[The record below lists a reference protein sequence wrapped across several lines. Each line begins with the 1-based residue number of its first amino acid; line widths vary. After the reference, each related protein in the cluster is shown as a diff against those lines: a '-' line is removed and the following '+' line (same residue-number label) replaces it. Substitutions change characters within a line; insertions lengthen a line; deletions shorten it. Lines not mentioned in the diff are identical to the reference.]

1 MKKLVLL
8 MLTLLPFCMKAQY
21 NHLPITK
28 GPGDFEMKSQKL
40 VDDSVFRDMKYYT
53 FGKLWKGDDSPTLT
67 LYRIGKSGDYELSLL
82 FFSFDGFYALDQPV
96 VTLTDE
102 LGEETILHLSPL
114 FAAVYHREEVGGI
127 RRQLP
132 IAGESGYDKLRPIN
146 VDTSILQ
153 HAHLQ
158 YITDLFFSIPNIEE
172 FGKHKYVKL
181 SLSDGELEYD
191 LREGGTKIV
200 NKFNKNLQKAV
211 KHVTKLPSKIRY
223 EEGWNVADSRFSF
236 VPGTSTY
243 SP

>member
-1 MKKLVLL
+1 MKKLLLL
-8 MLTLLPFCMKAQY
+8 MLTLLPFCIKAQY
-21 NHLPITK
+21 NRLPTAK
-28 GPGDFEMKSQKL
+28 ESGGFEMESQKL

-82 FFSFDGFYALDQPV
+82 FCSFDGFYALDKPV

-102 LGEETILHLSPL
+102 LGEETVLHLSPL

-127 RRQLP
+127 RKQLP
-132 IAGESGYDKLRPIN
+132 IAGESRYDKLSPIN
-146 VDTSILQ
+146 VDTSYLLHTQ
-153 HAHLQ
+153 A
-158 YITDLFFSIPNIEE
+158 YFVTDMFFLIPDINA
-172 FGKHKYVKL
+172 FANHKYVKL
-181 SLSDGELEYD
+181 SFRGGELEYD

-223 EEGWNVADSRFSF
+223 EEGWHAADSRFSF

>member
-28 GPGDFEMKSQKL
+28 GPGDFEMESQKL

-82 FFSFDGFYALDQPV
+82 FYSFDGFYALDQPV

-102 LGEETILHLSPL
+102 LGEETVLHLSPL

-127 RRQLP
+127 RKQLP
-132 IAGESGYDKLRPIN
+132 IAGDSRYDKLSPIN
-146 VDTSILQ
+146 VDTSYLLHTQ
-153 HAHLQ
+153 A
-158 YITDLFFSIPNIEE
+158 YFVTDMFFSIPDINE
-172 FGKHKYVKL
+172 FSSQKFVKL
-181 SLSDGELEYD
+181 SFSGGGLVYD
-191 LREGGTKIV
+191 LRNGGKRAV
-200 NKFNKNLQKAV
+200 NKFNNKLQKAV
-211 KHVTKLPSKIRY
+211 KHVTK
-223 EEGWNVADSRFSF
+223 
-236 VPGTSTY
+236 
-243 SP
+243 